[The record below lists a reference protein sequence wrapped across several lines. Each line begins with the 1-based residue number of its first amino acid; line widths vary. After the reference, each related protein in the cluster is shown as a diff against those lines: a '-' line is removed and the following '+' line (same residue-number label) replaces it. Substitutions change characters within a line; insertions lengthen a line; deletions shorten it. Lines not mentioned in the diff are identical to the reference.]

1 MKLKNN
7 ENISNDLAIFKQAS
21 KERKVV
27 NAKII
32 SRDDLKSLYEVELVK
47 EDNKMSK
54 TDLILQE
61 LKGINGRLA
70 NLENDVSDIKVRLTN
85 IEACPTIQKE
95 IKK

>member
-7 ENISNDLAIFKQAS
+7 QNIINDFAVFKHGL

-32 SRDDLKSLYEVELVK
+32 SRDDTKSLYEVELVK
-47 EDNKMSK
+47 EPNKMSK

-61 LKGINGRLA
+61 LKGMNTKLTSIDDRLTKA
-70 NLENDVSDIKVRLTN
+70 EARLTN

-95 IKK
+95 LKK